1 MMAEPGSRERAV
13 TFRSA
18 GLDLA
23 GTLTLPA
30 TGEPPPAVL
39 LLPGSG
45 QTDRNDNARALAINV
60 FPPFVQALDGA
71 GLATFRYDKRGVGA
85 SAGDYWRTGF
95 DDRLTDAVAAVDWLR
110 GQPDVDSSRIFVL
123 GHSEG
128 ALLAVRL
135 AAGGAPVA
143 GLVLLAGSAKTGEQT
158 LRWQG
163 AKIAASITG
172 FPGFVLRV
180 LHIDPLR
187 AQDKAIARVKAT
199 NSDTLRIQLVQK
211 LNAKWM
217 REFIAYDPEP
227 DLAAVRVPVLAITG
241 AKDLQV
247 DPADVDRMAQLIT
260 GPFESHVVPDVTHLL
275 RAEPGR
281 PSLQTYRR
289 QVKQPIDPRVTDYV
303 RDWLKQRVDG
313 PTG

>member
-1 MMAEPGSRERAV
+1 MAEPGSRERAV
-13 TFRSA
+13 IFSSA

-23 GTLTLPA
+23 GTLTRP
-30 TGEPPPAVL
+30 TSGERPPIVL

-45 QTDRNDNARALAINV
+45 QTDRDDNARALAINA
-60 FPPFVQALDGA
+60 FPAFVQALDGA

-85 SAGDYWRTGF
+85 SPGDYWRTGF
-95 DDRLTDAVAAVDWLR
+95 DERLADAGAAIDWLR
-110 GQPDVDSSRIFVL
+110 IQPDLDSSRIFVL

-163 AKIAASITG
+163 ARIAASITR

-187 AQDKAIARVKAT
+187 AQDKAIARIRAT
-199 NSDTLRIQLVQK
+199 DADTLRIQLVNK
-211 LNAKWM
+211 INARWM

-227 DLAAVRVPVLAITG
+227 DLAAIRVPVLAITG
-241 AKDLQV
+241 SKDLQV
-247 DPADVDRMAQLIT
+247 DPADLDRMARLIT
-260 GPFESHVVPDVTHLL
+260 GPFESHEVPDVTHLL
-275 RAEPGR
+275 RADSGR

-289 QVKQPIDPRVTDYV
+289 QVKQPVDPRVLDYV
-303 RDWLKQRVDG
+303 SDWLKKRAED
-313 PTG
+313 PTA